1 MASLRNSRQANQASC
16 DEASEEPKL
25 TFLAYAEHTEGHEC
39 KSNCGMST
47 DK

>member
-1 MASLRNSRQANQASC
+1 
-16 DEASEEPKL
+16 L